1 MAPSCS
7 ALASHWSGLHW
18 EIITWLKVRVSA
30 WALVLPHI
38 PCHTRIHPDCFLQHF
53 PLESSKYSQENKQ
66 PALWTAGKLELSNTT
81 VKVHNKMLKL
91 SYNTVLWVL
100 KRPKVCIWQYLL
112 ASVVVD
118 SKNGPNA
125 PPFLCDATLPHLRIE
140 CVSLTPS
147 SGLALWVVLPVKW
160 GQWW

>member
-1 MAPSCS
+1 MLTDLRPPWPQAAQLWHPTGVVSTEKSLRGSKYVCLLEHWS
-7 ALASHWSGLHW
+7 FPTSPVTLASTQTAFCNISLWKAAN
-18 EIITWLKVRVSA
+18 TAK
-30 WALVLPHI
+30 
-38 PCHTRIHPDCFLQHF
+38 
-53 PLESSKYSQENKQ
+53 NKQ

-125 PPFLCDATLPHLRIE
+125 PPFLCDVTLPHLRIE

-147 SGLALWVVLPVKW
+147 SGLAL
-160 GQWW
+160 